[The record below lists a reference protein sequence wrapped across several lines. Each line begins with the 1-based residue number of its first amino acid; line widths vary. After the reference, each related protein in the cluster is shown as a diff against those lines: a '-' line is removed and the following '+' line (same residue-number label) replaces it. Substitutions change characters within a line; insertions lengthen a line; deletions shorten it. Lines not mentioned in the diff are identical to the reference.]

1 MGGVATPG
9 LVRLTRSCSVVPAVV
24 AAEGEAEAE
33 LGTLGVTVETGAGRV
48 FVADVAVSL
57 VGGAGAAV
65 ESSVVD
71 GTGAGVG
78 AVAALRSSSEA
89 VGGLV
94 VLAVDATVEDVV
106 MAAGGAPVEAVVL
119 VDGRT
124 VSVVTV
130 RGIRVLGGEVVL
142 GTLDVISEVVEVGV
156 SLGDVALVAH
166 TCWVVVGDR
175 DGDGVVVAVV
185 EASIRPLTGRVV
197 SVTRAQ
203 RLEEAGGALVELTT
217 GGGVT
222 NFLVVVAGISALEIP
237 AGDMVLVVV
246 VVVSPGVDVPGRRDA
261 SVVEATRTLV

>member
-9 LVRLTRSCSVVPAVV
+9 LVPLTPSCSVVPAVV
-24 AAEGEAEAE
+24 AAEGEAGAE

-48 FVADVAVSL
+48 FVAAVSDVAVAP
-57 VGGAGAAV
+57 VGGAGTAV

-78 AVAALRSSSEA
+78 AVTVLRSSA
-89 VGGLV
+89 VGLV
-94 VLAVDATVEDVV
+94 VLAVDTTVEDVV
-106 MAAGGAPVEAVVL
+106 MAADGAPVEAVVL

-130 RGIRVLGGEVVL
+130 RGVSVLGGEVVPGAL
-142 GTLDVISEVVEVGV
+142 NVISEVVEVGV
-156 SLGDVALVAH
+156 PVGDVALVAH
-166 TCWVVVGDR
+166 TCWVVVGDL

-185 EASIRPLTGRVV
+185 GASTRPLTGRVV
-197 SVTRAQ
+197 PVTRAQ
-203 RLEEAGGALVELTT
+203 RVEEAGGALVELTT

-222 NFLVVVAGISALEIP
+222 NFLVVVAGISALETP
-237 AGDMVLVVV
+237 AGDMVVVA
-246 VVVSPGVDVPGRRDA
+246 VVSPGVDVPGRRDA

>member
-1 MGGVATPG
+1 M
-9 LVRLTRSCSVVPAVV
+9 VPAVV

-48 FVADVAVSL
+48 FVAAVSD
-57 VGGAGAAV
+57 VGGAGTAV

-78 AVAALRSSSEA
+78 AVTALRSSAEA

-94 VLAVDATVEDVV
+94 VLAVDATVEDVT
-106 MAAGGAPVEAVVL
+106 AADGAPVEAVVL
-119 VDGRT
+119 VDGGM
-124 VSVVTV
+124 VSVVTA
-130 RGIRVLGGEVVL
+130 RGVRVLGGEVVP
-142 GTLDVISEVVEVGV
+142 GALDVISEVVEVGV
-156 SLGDVALVAH
+156 ALVPH
-166 TCWVVVGDR
+166 SCWVVVGDL
-175 DGDGVVVAVV
+175 DGDVVVVAVV
-185 EASIRPLTGRVV
+185 EASTRPLTGRVV

-203 RLEEAGGALVELTT
+203 RVEEAGGALVELTI

-246 VVVSPGVDVPGRRDA
+246 SPDVDVPGRRDA
-261 SVVEATRTLV
+261 SVVEATRTPV

>member
-24 AAEGEAEAE
+24 AAEGEAGAE

-48 FVADVAVSL
+48 FVAAVSDVAVSL
-57 VGGAGAAV
+57 VGGAVTAV

-78 AVAALRSSSEA
+78 AVTVLRSSA

-94 VLAVDATVEDVV
+94 VLAVNATVEDVV
-106 MAAGGAPVEAVVL
+106 MAADSAPVEAVVL

-130 RGIRVLGGEVVL
+130 RGVRVLGGEVVP

-156 SLGDVALVAH
+156 SVGDVALVAH
-166 TCWVVVGDR
+166 TCWVVVGD

-185 EASIRPLTGRVV
+185 GASTRPLTGRVV

-203 RLEEAGGALVELTT
+203 RVEEAGGALVELTT

-222 NFLVVVAGISALEIP
+222 NFLVVEAGISALEIP

>member
-1 MGGVATPG
+1 M
-9 LVRLTRSCSVVPAVV
+9 VPAVV

-48 FVADVAVSL
+48 FVAAVSD
-57 VGGAGAAV
+57 VGGAGTAV

-78 AVAALRSSSEA
+78 AVTALRSSAEA

-94 VLAVDATVEDVV
+94 VLAVDATVEDVT
-106 MAAGGAPVEAVVL
+106 AADGAPVEAVVL
-119 VDGRT
+119 VDGGM
-124 VSVVTV
+124 VSVVTA
-130 RGIRVLGGEVVL
+130 RGVRVLGGEVVP
-142 GTLDVISEVVEVGV
+142 GALDVISEVVEVGV
-156 SLGDVALVAH
+156 ALVPH
-166 TCWVVVGDR
+166 TCWVVVGDL
-175 DGDGVVVAVV
+175 DGDVVVVAVV
-185 EASIRPLTGRVV
+185 EASTRPLTGRVV

-203 RLEEAGGALVELTT
+203 RVEEAGGALVELTT

-246 VVVSPGVDVPGRRDA
+246 SPDVDVPGRRDA
-261 SVVEATRTLV
+261 SVVEATRTPV